1 MIGPSLIF
9 DKSAL
14 QGLSADE
21 SMWLE
26 NFFITNIT
34 PLFFVETLAD
44 LEKEVRGGRTPED
57 VVGNIAHKTPDM
69 GCVNVHHRSLIM
81 GELMGHGKVEMSGRP
96 IISGGKTV
104 VLEGET
110 GVIFQESPEVEASH
124 RWERGQFLDLER
136 TEAKK
141 WRQELKEMKEED
153 YMDFQKI
160 FTMTGTP
167 KDLEELKERVDMF
180 VDMIKEKEGFSACMT
195 QMGIIPKAR
204 ELVIKKWEEN
214 GSKPIKEY
222 APYFSYIFSID
233 LFFYMGT
240 AANLF
245 KEFRH
250 PQTHK
255 VDIAYLYYLPFCSIF
270 TSSDKIHIT
279 LTPIF
284 MRPDQTFIS
293 GTDLKA
299 DFAKLDVHYD
309 KLPDEVKERGSF
321 VFAPCPPD
329 DTSFLTTKLW
339 DKYMAKTWRSLKD
352 HVRKFDGTD
361 KIDPEIEKAL
371 FEKLKKFTKEAKPVE
386 PSQVSNSDEA
396 DNMMLNHKVSAR
408 KGKWKKFS
416 AEVLNSKK
424 RIFD

>member
-1 MIGPSLIF
+1 MTGPSLIF

-57 VVGNIAHKTPDM
+57 IVGNIAHKTPDM

-81 GELMGHGKVEMSGRP
+81 GELMGHSKVEMSGRP
-96 IISGGKTV
+96 ILSGSKTV

-110 GVIFQESPEVEASH
+110 GVVIQESPEVEASH
-124 RWERGQFLDLER
+124 RWEKGQFLDIER
-136 TEAKK
+136 NEAKE
-141 WRQELKEMKEED
+141 WRQELAEMNIED
-153 YMDFQKI
+153 CTGSQKI
-160 FTMTGTP
+160 FDVTGTP
-167 KDLEELKERVDMF
+167 KNLQELKEI
-180 VDMIKEKEGFSACMT
+180 VDMIKEEEGFSECMT
-195 QMGIIPKAR
+195 QTGIMLKAR
-204 ELVIKKWEEN
+204 ELVIKKWKED
-214 GSKPIKEY
+214 GSRPIKEY
-222 APYFSYIFSID
+222 APYFLYVFSIN

-245 KEFRH
+245 KGFRH

-270 TSSDKIHIT
+270 TSSDKIHIA
-279 LTPIF
+279 LAPIF
-284 MRPDQTFIS
+284 MRSDQTFVS
-293 GTDLKA
+293 GTDLKE
-299 DFAKLDVHYD
+299 DFAKLDAHYD
-309 KLPDEVKERGSF
+309 KLPDKVKERGSF
-321 VFAPCPPD
+321 IFAPCPPD
-329 DTSFLTTKLW
+329 DTSFLTTQLW

-352 HVRKFDGTD
+352 HIRKFDGTD
-361 KIDPEIEKAL
+361 KIDPETEKLL

-386 PSQVSNSDEA
+386 PSQASNSDEA
-396 DNMMLNHKVSAR
+396 YSMVLIHNVSAR
-408 KGKWKKFS
+408 KGKWRKFPL
-416 AEVLNSKK
+416 EVLNSKK
-424 RIFD
+424 RLFD